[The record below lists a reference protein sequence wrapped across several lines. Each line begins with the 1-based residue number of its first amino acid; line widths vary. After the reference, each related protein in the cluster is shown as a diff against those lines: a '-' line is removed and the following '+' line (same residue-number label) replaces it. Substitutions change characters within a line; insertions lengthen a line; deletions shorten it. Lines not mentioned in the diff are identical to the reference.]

1 MATIND
7 LGLSVSEMTD
17 EQLLER
23 LKDMRQSRRTHK
35 APVKRAARAVKPTE
49 LKASNLTEG
58 QASNLITELEEMM
71 KS

>member
-7 LGLSVSEMTD
+7 LGLSVSDMTN

-23 LKDMRQSRRTHK
+23 LKEMRHSRRPHK
-35 APVKRAARAVKPTE
+35 APIKRAAKAQKPAE
-49 LKASNLTEG
+49 LKATSLTED
-58 QASNLITELEEMM
+58 QASNLIAELEEMM